1 MQICLESSNSV
12 HKDNAKIRK
21 LVRSLEEENNLL
33 KLKYEI
39 LLDMLTQ
46 TTAESQLQLKEIEQ
60 LQQQIKV
67 ISQKSKS

>member
-1 MQICLESSNSV
+1 M
-12 HKDNAKIRK
+12 
-21 LVRSLEEENNLL
+21 RSLEEENNLL

-46 TTAESQLQLKEIEQ
+46 TTAESHLQLKEIEQ